1 MSLLGAL
8 EGLVGGQ
15 GGTSGNSTMDLIGG
29 LIQKSGG
36 VGGLVS
42 SLEQG
47 GLGSVVGSWVGNGAN
62 QSVSGQQLGQALA
75 GTPAG
80 QHVQDMAQKAG
91 VDPSEI
97 LGHLAQYL
105 PGAVNHLTPNGQVP
119 ASGGSGF
126 NLGELAGL
134 ASKLGL

>member
-1 MSLLGAL
+1 
-8 EGLVGGQ
+8 
-15 GGTSGNSTMDLIGG
+15 MDLIGG

-47 GLGSVVGSWVGNGAN
+47 GLGSVVASWVGNGAN

>member
-15 GGTSGNSTMDLIGG
+15 GASSGNPAMDLVGG

-47 GLGSVVGSWVGNGAN
+47 GLGSVVASWVGNGAN
-62 QSVSGQQLGQALA
+62 QSVNGQQLGQALA
-75 GTPAG
+75 GTAAG
-80 QHVQDMAQKAG
+80 QDVEAMAQKAG
-91 VDPSEI
+91 VNPQDLLSQ
-97 LGHLAQYL
+97 LAQYL
-105 PGAVNHLTPNGQVP
+105 PDAVNHLTPNGQVP
-119 ASGGSGF
+119 AGGGSGF